1 MILNLLLISLLLRP
15 RCASHPPP
23 QHQQQQLLQFRS
35 LVLPLKTQRVIIP
48 GRSLSKLPFRHNVSL
63 TVSLS
68 VGTPPQNISMVL
80 DTGSELS
87 WLNCNSTSPS
97 PSANSSSYSTGF
109 FDLARSASYST
120 FRCDSPMCTSRTR
133 DFPIPTS
140 CDSSRLCHT
149 ILSYAD
155 ASSSEG
161 TLASDTFYFGSNN
174 LSGLAFGCMV
184 SVYSTNAD
192 QDAKNTGLMGMNRG
206 SLSFISQMGFPKFSY
221 CISSSDFSGLLLLG
235 EVNLTSSPAIQLNY
249 TPLIQISTPLPY
261 FDRVAYTVRLE
272 GIKVNDVLL
281 PLPESILVPD
291 HTGAGQTMVDSGAQF
306 SFLLGPVYSVLK
318 TEYTRQINGT
328 LDLLDDPNFVFQG
341 AMDLCYRVPAN
352 RTRMP
357 EFPSVSLVFSGAEMT
372 VPGDRAMYRVPDGG
386 PGGVGDPVHCLS
398 FGNADLLGIEA
409 FVIGHHHQQNVWM
422 EFDLQNSRI
431 GLASVRC
438 DIAGERF
445 GLTDVHRTFHRTIR

>member
-1 MILNLLLISLLLRP
+1 MILNLPFIFFLLLFLRLRCSSLPLPPHPQPRP
-15 RCASHPPP
+15 L
-23 QHQQQQLLQFRS
+23 QLTS
-35 LVLPLKTQRVIIP
+35 LVLPLKTQRVAPIP
-48 GRSLSKLPFRHNVSL
+48 GNTLNKLPFRHNVSL

-87 WLNCNSTSPS
+87 WLNCNS
-97 PSANSSSYSTGF
+97 SSSSSAARF
-109 FDLARSASYST
+109 FDLARSASYSPYP
-120 FRCDSPMCTSRTR
+120 CDSPTCTSRTR

-140 CDSSRLCHT
+140 CDPARHCHAT
-149 ILSYAD
+149 LSYAD

-174 LSGLAFGCMV
+174 LTGLAFGCMG
-184 SVYSTNAD
+184 SVYSTNAEE
-192 QDAKNTGLMGMNRG
+192 DAKSTGLMGMNRG

-235 EVNLTSSPAIQLNY
+235 EVNLTSSPSIQLNY

-318 TEYTRQINGT
+318 TEYTRQTEGT
-328 LDLLDDPNFVFQG
+328 LRLLDDPNFVFQG

-352 RTRMP
+352 QTGMP
-357 EFPSVSLVFSGAEMT
+357 ELPSVSLVFSGAEMR
-372 VPGDRAMYRVPDGG
+372 VPGDRVLYRVPDGG
-386 PGGVGDPVHCLS
+386 AGDPVHCMS

-438 DIAGERF
+438 DLAGERF
-445 GLTDVHRTFHRTIR
+445 GLLDNIHRNSR